1 MINLKEIINN
11 CNKYHYIYIDIN
23 KNKPIK
29 YKSYPE
35 KQKNISIKN
44 KEKLV
49 LIKLKTITKK
59 LYKLEKK
66 SPIKVSG
73 GPLYAEVNVYSIVD
87 GKIIK
92 EKSKSKNKI
101 YFPKKYLKKILEKN
115 NGLNLCKIIKKDV
128 LKICKNYMED
138 KIKQGLIAINNITDL

>member
-11 CNKYHYIYIDIN
+11 CNKYHYIKYIDG
-23 KNKPIK
+23 KIK
-29 YKSYPE
+29 GYKSYPD
-35 KQKNISIKN
+35 KQNNISIKN

-59 LYKLEKK
+59 LYRLEKN

-87 GKIIK
+87 GKIVK

-101 YFPKKYLKKILEKN
+101 YFPKKYLKKILDKDF
-115 NGLNLCKIIKKDV
+115 CKIIKKDI
-128 LKICKNYMED
+128 LKICKSYMED
-138 KIKQGLIAINNITDL
+138 KINQGLIAINTITDL

>member
-1 MINLKEIINN
+1 MINLKEIINK
-11 CNKYHYIYIDIN
+11 CNKYHYIIIN
-23 KNKPIK
+23 NNDYK
-29 YKSYPE
+29 YNSYPD
-35 KQKNISIKN
+35 KQTNISIKN

-66 SPIKVSG
+66 SPIKITG

-87 GKIIK
+87 GKIVK

-101 YFPKKYLKKILEKN
+101 YFPKKYLKKILDKDY
-115 NGLNLCKIIKKDV
+115 CKIIKKDIF
-128 LKICKNYMED
+128 KICKAYMED
-138 KIKQGLIAINNITDL
+138 KNKPGLKQGLIAINTITDI

>member
-11 CNKYHYIYIDIN
+11 CNKYHYI
-23 KNKPIK
+23 K
-29 YKSYPE
+29 YKDKKIKGYKSFSE
-35 KQKNISIKN
+35 KQNNISIKN
-44 KEKLV
+44 NEKLV

-59 LYKLEKK
+59 LYRLEKT
-66 SPIKVSG
+66 SPIKITG

-101 YFPKKYLKKILEKN
+101 YFPKKYLKKIMEKDF
-115 NGLNLCKIIKKDV
+115 CKIIKKDI
-128 LKICKNYMED
+128 LKICKYYMED

>member
-11 CNKYHYIYIDIN
+11 CNKYHYIKYL
-23 KNKPIK
+23 NKPIK
-29 YKSYPE
+29 YKSYNE
-35 KQKNISIKN
+35 KQQISIKN

-49 LIKLKTITKK
+49 LIKLKTLTKK
-59 LYKLEKK
+59 LYKLEKN

-73 GPLYAEVNVYSIVD
+73 GPLYAEVNVYSIID

-101 YFPKKYLKKILEKN
+101 YFPKKYLKEITMPNKD
-115 NGLNLCKIIKKDV
+115 LCKIIKKDI
-128 LKICKNYMED
+128 LKICNNYMEN
-138 KIKQGLIAINNITDL
+138 KIKQGLIAINNITDF

>member
-11 CNKYHYIYIDIN
+11 CNKYHYIYIN
-23 KNKPIK
+23 KLTKVYK
-29 YKSYPE
+29 YRSYSE
-35 KQKNISIKN
+35 KRKDISIKN

-59 LYKLEKK
+59 LYKLEKT
-66 SPIKVSG
+66 SPIKISG

-92 EKSKSKNKI
+92 EKTKSKNKI
-101 YFPKKYLKKILEKN
+101 YFPKKYLKKILKN
-115 NGLNLCKIIKKDV
+115 ENILCKIIKKNI
-128 LKICKNYMED
+128 LKICKAYIED
-138 KIKQGLIAINNITDL
+138 RIKQGLIAINKITDL

>member
-11 CNKYHYIYIDIN
+11 CKKYHYI
-23 KNKPIK
+23 K
-29 YKSYPE
+29 YKDNDIKSYKSFSE
-35 KQKNISIKN
+35 KQNNISIKN
-44 KEKLV
+44 KEKIV

-66 SPIKVSG
+66 SPIKITG

-87 GKIIK
+87 GKIVK

-101 YFPKKYLKKILEKN
+101 YFPKKYLKKIEKN
-115 NGLNLCKIIKKDV
+115 LCHSIEKDI
-128 LKICKNYMED
+128 LKICKYYMED
-138 KIKQGLIAINNITDL
+138 KIKQGLIAINTIINL

>member
-11 CNKYHYIYIDIN
+11 CNKYHYIIIN

-29 YKSYPE
+29 YNSFPE
-35 KQKNISIKN
+35 KQNNISIKN

-87 GKIIK
+87 GKIVK

-101 YFPKKYLKKILEKN
+101 YFPKKYLKKILEKDF
-115 NGLNLCKIIKKDV
+115 CKIIRKDI
-128 LKICKNYMED
+128 LKIYKAYMED
-138 KIKQGLIAINNITDL
+138 KINQGLIAINNIIDI

>member
-11 CNKYHYIYIDIN
+11 CNKYHYIKYN
-23 KNKPIK
+23 NKPIK
-29 YKSYPE
+29 YKSYP
-35 KQKNISIKN
+35 KKNNNISIKN

-49 LIKLKTITKK
+49 LIKLKTLAKK
-59 LYKLEKK
+59 LYRLEKN

-101 YFPKKYLKKILEKN
+101 YFPKKYLKNILNKDI
-115 NGLNLCKIIKKDV
+115 CQIIKKDII
-128 LKICKNYMED
+128 KICKAYMED
-138 KIKQGLIAINNITDL
+138 RVKQGLIAINNVIDL

>member
-11 CNKYHYIYIDIN
+11 CNKYHVIKYTTSGL
-23 KNKPIK
+23 K
-29 YKSYPE
+29 YKSYSD
-35 KQKNISIKN
+35 KSFMKNISIKN

-49 LIKLKTITKK
+49 IIKLKTLSKK
-59 LYKLEKK
+59 LYRLEKN
-66 SPIKVSG
+66 SPIKISG

-101 YFPKKYLKKILEKN
+101 YFPKKYLKEILNKD
-115 NGLNLCKIIKKDV
+115 LCKIIKKDV
-128 LKICKNYMED
+128 LKICKSYMED
-138 KIKQGLIAINNITDL
+138 KIKQ

>member
-11 CNKYHYIYIDIN
+11 CNKYHYVKYVDR
-23 KNKPIK
+23 KIK
-29 YKSYPE
+29 GYKSYPD
-35 KQKNISIKN
+35 KKNNISIKN

-66 SPIKVSG
+66 SPIKISG

-101 YFPKKYLKKILEKN
+101 YFPKKYLKNILNKDI
-115 NGLNLCKIIKKDV
+115 CQIIKKDII
-128 LKICKNYMED
+128 KICKAYMED
-138 KIKQGLIAINNITDL
+138 RVKQGLIAINNITDL

>member
-11 CNKYHYIYIDIN
+11 CNKYHYIKYND
-23 KNKPIK
+23 KKIK
-29 YKSYPE
+29 SYKSYPE
-35 KQKNISIKN
+35 KNNNISIKN

-59 LYKLEKK
+59 LYRLEKK

-73 GPLYAEVNVYSIVD
+73 GPLYAEVNVYSIFD

-92 EKSKSKNKI
+92 EKSKSKNKV
-101 YFPKKYLKKILEKN
+101 YFPKKYLKKILDKD
-115 NGLNLCKIIKKDV
+115 LCNIIKKDI

>member
-11 CNKYHYIYIDIN
+11 CNKYHYIYIN
-23 KNKPIK
+23 NNKPTK

-35 KQKNISIKN
+35 KKNNISIKN
-44 KEKLV
+44 KDKLV

-87 GKIIK
+87 GKIVK

-101 YFPKKYLKKILEKN
+101 YFPKKYIKKILDKD
-115 NGLNLCKIIKKDV
+115 LCKIIKKDI
-128 LKICKNYMED
+128 LKICKAYMED
-138 KIKQGLIAINNITDL
+138 KLKQGLIAINTITNL